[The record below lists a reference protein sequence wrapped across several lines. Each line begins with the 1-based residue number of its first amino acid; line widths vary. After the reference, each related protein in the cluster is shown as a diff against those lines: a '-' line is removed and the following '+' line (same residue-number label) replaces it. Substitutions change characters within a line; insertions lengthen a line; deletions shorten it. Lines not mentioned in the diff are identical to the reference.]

1 MSDSQFTAAVR
12 LTVDDA
18 QYTQTFTKA
27 GVLAEAFSA
36 QLQGA
41 GLQAG
46 AGLQEA
52 VIQADKLGATASS
65 SSQVAA
71 SGMEAVTK
79 AAATVGT
86 TMQASTAQGREGLQ
100 ATAAAAQA
108 TGTALQES
116 GVQGKA
122 ALDAIAKASQSARA
136 AQEQARQAGAAFLAD
151 LRDQIAVSGKSAE
164 QLLRYRAAQ
173 AGVAAEASGL
183 ILQLQNQRAAHL
195 AAAESARQEESAQR
209 EAAAAKLRATAAQ
222 DSFMASLREQ
232 VALQGK
238 SSTEV
243 LQYRAAQLG
252 VSESAAHYIRAIEG
266 VNTVNKVGTI
276 SAGQHAAAM
285 RMLPAQMTDVFT
297 SIAGGMP
304 IWMVAIQ
311 QGGQIKDSFGGA
323 GAAARALLGAITP
336 LAVGLTAVTVG
347 AGVLAAAYYQGS
359 AEADR
364 YRQAIV
370 MSGNAAGVTVG
381 QMAGMARAI
390 SETTGTQNAASRV
403 LAEMA
408 RTGQVGAE
416 DLQHFTEVA
425 MGLEKYA
432 GQSIQTTVQHLAELG
447 KAPVQASIK
456 LNEQYN
462 YLTPAVYR
470 QIEALERQGRTE
482 EAAAVA
488 QRAYTQEF
496 ERRKNELAANL
507 GYLERLW
514 YGLGSA
520 AKWTWD
526 QILNIGRPTTDE
538 QSLAVLKQNLAN
550 LEERN
555 ARPGFKEGKVT
566 KDLRE
571 EIRLLEEKIA
581 AQRQS
586 AQAQADGAKNTS
598 ATVEWSRMVGQ
609 YASNAVKKEQELT
622 LALQRRNDALKAA
635 GSDAKE
641 RNKVEAEYG
650 AMVKSINERF
660 KERKSSTTGQVSVT
674 DTQLAGLRSQ
684 LEAAQQYHQQL
695 QTLGATASQLN
706 AGERES
712 LKITEQL
719 KVAVNA
725 KTIARLK
732 EAQTTAN
739 ALGVQLRTNEGLENE
754 FKAQQKLSTSMA
766 SGTANILQRAKEQEV
781 ANAVI
786 GKSRSAIEEMT
797 LAELE
802 HQMAEAQS
810 SDRFTPQYIADL
822 EAKIDAQNRL
832 VKALRAGEKVEADLK
847 VSEKSK
853 EDAKKSVD
861 GINEVFRS
869 GFANM
874 LSKDSNFVS
883 SFGKSLRNTVAT
895 AVADAFYSATLKN
908 AVESFTL
915 WLRAQMTA
923 SMAASTGGGG
933 GFMSLIG
940 AGLSLLG
947 GGTAASAQVA
957 NALPGNSLDNFLSL
971 NNNFTVNAKG
981 GAYPSTGL
989 SSFSN
994 SVVTKPTMFAFAK
1007 GVGLMGE
1014 APGSPGEAIV
1024 PLQRMADGRLGVAQ
1038 AHGGNSGGGTGSF
1051 VYAPTFNVDSRSDRA
1066 ATIQDMRR
1074 VSADQARAQNEQ
1086 LKRMKVIPQ

>member
-1 MSDSQFTAAVR
+1 MDS
-12 LTVDDA
+12 
-18 QYTQTFTKA
+18 
-27 GVLAEAFSA
+27 
-36 QLQGA
+36 
-41 GLQAG
+41 
-46 AGLQEA
+46 
-52 VIQADKLGATASS
+52 
-65 SSQVAA
+65 VA
-71 SGMEAVTK
+71 
-79 AAATVGT
+79 
-86 TMQASTAQGREGLQ
+86 QASEGVRTAQIQL
-100 ATAAAAQA
+100 
-108 TGTALQES
+108 
-116 GVQGKA
+116 
-122 ALDAIAKASQSARA
+122 
-136 AQEQARQAGAAFLAD
+136 RQAGAAPLGGAD
-151 LRDQIAVSGKSAE
+151 
-164 QLLRYRAAQ
+164 
-173 AGVAAEASGL
+173 
-183 ILQLQNQRAAHL
+183 
-195 AAAESARQEESAQR
+195 
-209 EAAAAKLRATAAQ
+209 TAA
-222 DSFMASLREQ
+222 RYI
-232 VALQGK
+232 
-238 SSTEV
+238 SSM
-243 LQYRAAQLG
+243 
-252 VSESAAHYIRAIEG
+252 EG
-266 VNTVNKVGTI
+266 VNAVHRAGTI

-285 RMLPAQMTDVFT
+285 RMLPAQMTDVVT

-336 LAVGLTAVTVG
+336 LAAGLAGAAVGIGLT
-347 AGVLAAAYYQGS
+347 AAAYYQGS

-364 YRQAIV
+364 YRESIV

-381 QMAGMARAI
+381 QLTSMAQAI
-390 SETTGTQNAASRV
+390 SQNTGTQNAASRV

-408 RTGQVGAE
+408 RAGQVGAD

-432 GQSIQTTVQHLAELG
+432 GQSIQTTVQHLTELG

-482 EAAAVA
+482 EAAAAA
-488 QRAYTQEF
+488 QQAYVQAF
-496 ERRKNELAANL
+496 ERRKNELASNL
-507 GYLERLW
+507 GYLERMW

-538 QSLAVLKQNLAN
+538 QSLATLKQNLAN
-550 LEERN
+550 LEDRN
-555 ARPGFKEGKVT
+555 AKLGIREGKAT
-566 KDLRE
+566 KELRE
-571 EIRLLEEKIA
+571 EIRLLEGRVG

-586 AQAQADGAKNTS
+586 AQAQAEGAKSTS

-609 YASNAVKKEQELT
+609 YASNTAKKEQEIAAAQLK
-622 LALQRRNDALKAA
+622 RNEALKAA
-635 GSDAKE
+635 GNDAQA
-641 RNKVEAEYG
+641 RNKIEAEYG
-650 AMVKSINERF
+650 AMVKTINERF
-660 KERKSSTTGQVSVT
+660 KERKPSTPGQVSVT

-695 QTLGATASQLN
+695 QTLGASASQQN

-719 KVAVNA
+719 KVAVDA

-739 ALGVQLRTNEGLENE
+739 ALGVQLRTNEGLEKE
-754 FKAQQKLSTSMA
+754 FKAQQQLNTSMA
-766 SGTANILQRAKEQEV
+766 AGTANILQRAKEQEV
-781 ANAVI
+781 ANIVI
-786 GKSRSAIEEMT
+786 GKSKSAIEEMT
-797 LAELE
+797 LAELS
-802 HQMAEAQS
+802 HQMAEAQA
-810 SDRFTPQYIADL
+810 SDRFTPQYIASL

-832 VKALRAGEKVEADLK
+832 VKALRAGEKVEADFK
-847 VSEKSK
+847 ISEKAK
-853 EDAKKSVD
+853 DDAKKSVD
-861 GINEVFRS
+861 GVHEVFRT

-874 LSKDSNFVS
+874 LSQDSNFVS
-883 SFGKSLRNTVAT
+883 SFGKSLKNTVAT

-915 WLRAQMTA
+915 WMRSQMTA

-947 GGTAASAQVA
+947 GGTAASATVA
-957 NALPGNSLDNFLSL
+957 SAMPGSSLDNFLAL

-981 GAYPSTGL
+981 GAYPSEGL

-1038 AHGGNSGGGTGSF
+1038 AHGGGGSPSGTGSF

-1074 VSADQARAQNEQ
+1074 VSADQARVQNEQ

>member
-1 MSDSQFTAAVR
+1 MSTQEFTASVR
-12 LTVDDA
+12 LTVDDS
-18 QYTQTFTKA
+18 QFTQAFTRA
-27 GVLAEAFSA
+27 GVLAQQFSA

-41 GLQAG
+41 GQLAG
-46 AGLQEA
+46 VGMQTA
-52 VIQADKLGATASS
+52 VVQADRLGKTVSSGGMAAAT
-65 SSQVAA
+65 
-71 SGMEAVTK
+71 GMEAVAR
-79 AAATVGT
+79 AAQSAGT
-86 TMQASTAQGREGLQ
+86 TMQAATTVGNTGLHT
-100 ATAAAAQA
+100 TAAAAQA
-108 TGTALQES
+108 AGTALQAA
-116 GVQGKA
+116 GAQGKSGM
-122 ALDAIAKASQSARA
+122 DSITKASEGVRA
-136 AQEQARQAGAAFLAD
+136 AQEQLRQASATSLGGGETAA
-151 LRDQIAVSGKSAE
+151 RYVRSMQEVNAV
-164 QLLRYRAAQ
+164 
-173 AGVAAEASGL
+173 
-183 ILQLQNQRAAHL
+183 QRA
-195 AAAESARQEESAQR
+195 
-209 EAAAAKLRATAAQ
+209 
-222 DSFMASLREQ
+222 
-232 VALQGK
+232 
-238 SSTEV
+238 
-243 LQYRAAQLG
+243 
-252 VSESAAHYIRAIEG
+252 
-266 VNTVNKVGTI
+266 GTI

-285 RMLPAQMTDVFT
+285 RMLPAQMTDVVT

-336 LAVGLTAVTVG
+336 AAAAIGGLAVGASLA
-347 AGVLAAAYYQGS
+347 AAAYYQGS

-364 YRQAIV
+364 YREAIV

-381 QMAGMARAI
+381 QMAEMARAV
-390 SETTGTQNAASRV
+390 SQNTGTQNAASRV

-432 GQSIQTTVQHLAELG
+432 GQSIQTTVKHLAELG
-447 KAPVQASIK
+447 KAPLQASIK

-488 QRAYTQEF
+488 QQAYTQAF

-520 AKWTWD
+520 AKWSWD

-538 QSLAVLKQNLAN
+538 QSLAVLKENLKN

-555 ARPGFKEGKVT
+555 AKLGIPEGQAT
-566 KDLRE
+566 KDRRE
-571 EIRLLEEKIA
+571 EIRLLEEKIG
-581 AQRQS
+581 AQRKS
-586 AQAQADGAKNTS
+586 AQAEAEAVKGTS
-598 ATVEWSRMVGQ
+598 ATVEWSRMVSQ
-609 YASNAVKKEQELT
+609 YASNTVKKEQEI
-622 LALQRRNDALKAA
+622 AAAQKQRNEALKAA
-635 GSDAKE
+635 GNDAQA
-641 RNKVEAEYG
+641 RNKIEAEYG
-650 AMVKSINERF
+650 AMVKTINERF
-660 KERKSSTTGQVSVT
+660 KERKTSTAGQVSVT
-674 DTQLAGLRSQ
+674 DTQLASLRSQ

-695 QTLGATASQLN
+695 QTLGASASQQN

-712 LKITEQL
+712 LKLTEQL
-719 KVAVNA
+719 KAATDA

-732 EAQTTAN
+732 QAQTTAN
-739 ALGVQLRTNEGLENE
+739 ALGVQLRSNEGLEKE
-754 FKAQQKLSTSMA
+754 FKAQQQLSTSMA
-766 SGTANILQRAKEQEV
+766 AGTANIMQRAKEQEV

-797 LAELE
+797 LAELS
-802 HQMAEAQS
+802 HQMAEAQA

-832 VKALRAGEKVEADLK
+832 VKALRAGEKVEADFK
-847 VSEKSK
+847 VSEKAK

-861 GINEVFRS
+861 GVHEVFRT

-874 LSKDSNFVS
+874 LSQDSNFVS
-883 SFGKSLRNTVAT
+883 SFGKSLKNTVAT
-895 AVADAFYSATLKN
+895 AVADAFYSARLKN

-915 WLRAQMTA
+915 WMRAQMTA
-923 SMAASTGGGG
+923 SMAASTGGGS
-933 GFMSLIG
+933 GFMSLLG

-947 GGTAASAQVA
+947 GGTGASAMAASAM
-957 NALPGNSLDNFLSL
+957 PGSSLDNFFAL
-971 NNNFTVNAKG
+971 NSNFVANAKG

-1024 PLQRMADGRLGVAQ
+1024 PLQRMADGRLGVGQ
-1038 AHGGNSGGGTGSF
+1038 THGGGAPGGTGSF

-1074 VSADQARAQNEQ
+1074 VSADQARAQNDQ
-1086 LKRMKVIPQ
+1086 LKRMKVLPQ

>member
-1 MSDSQFTAAVR
+1 MSTQEFTASVR

-18 QYTQTFTKA
+18 QYTQAFQRA
-27 GVLAEAFSA
+27 GVLAQQFSA

-41 GLQAG
+41 GQQAG
-46 AGLQEA
+46 TGLQSA
-52 VIQADKLGATASS
+52 IVQADKLGKTAASS
-65 SSQVAA
+65 GTAA
-71 SGMEAVTK
+71 AAGMEAVVK
-79 AAATVGT
+79 AAQSAGT
-86 TMQASTAQGREGLQ
+86 SMQAATALAGTGLQ
-100 ATAAAAQA
+100 ATATTAQA
-108 TGTALQES
+108 TGSALQTA
-116 GVQGKA
+116 GAQGKA
-122 ALDAIAKASQSARA
+122 AMDSIAQASEGARA
-136 AQEQARQAGAAFLAD
+136 AQAQLRQAGAAPLGGGD
-151 LRDQIAVSGKSAE
+151 
-164 QLLRYRAAQ
+164 
-173 AGVAAEASGL
+173 
-183 ILQLQNQRAAHL
+183 
-195 AAAESARQEESAQR
+195 
-209 EAAAAKLRATAAQ
+209 TAARYVR
-222 DSFMASLREQ
+222 SME
-232 VALQGK
+232 
-238 SSTEV
+238 EV
-243 LQYRAAQLG
+243 NAVHRA
-252 VSESAAHYIRAIEG
+252 
-266 VNTVNKVGTI
+266 GTI

-285 RMLPAQMTDVFT
+285 RMLPAQMTDVVT

-323 GAAARALLGAITP
+323 ANAARALVGAVTP
-336 LAVGLTAVTVG
+336 LAAAIGTVTVG
-347 AGVLAAAYYQGS
+347 LGLAAAAYYQGS

-364 YRQAIV
+364 YREAIV

-381 QMAGMARAI
+381 QLTGMAQAI
-390 SETTGTQNAASRV
+390 SQNAGTQNAASRV

-408 RTGQVGAE
+408 RAGQVGAE

-432 GQSIQTTVQHLAELG
+432 GQSIQTTVQHLTELG

-482 EAAAVA
+482 EAAAAA
-488 QRAYTQEF
+488 QQAYMQAF
-496 ERRKNELAANL
+496 ERRKNELASNL

-520 AKWTWD
+520 AKWSWD

-538 QSLAVLKQNLAN
+538 QNLAVLKQNLAN
-550 LEERN
+550 LEDRN
-555 ARPGFKEGKVT
+555 SKLGIREGQAT
-566 KDLRE
+566 KNLRE
-571 EIRLLEEKIA
+571 EIRLLEEKVG

-586 AQAQADGAKNTS
+586 AQAQAEGAKNTS
-598 ATVEWSRMVGQ
+598 AIVEWSRMVGQ
-609 YASNAVKKEQELT
+609 YASNSVKKEQEL
-622 LALQRRNDALKAA
+622 AAAQQRRNEALKAA
-635 GSDAKE
+635 GNDAQQ
-641 RNKVEAEYG
+641 RNKIEAEYG
-650 AMVKSINERF
+650 AMVKTINERF
-660 KERKSSTTGQVSVT
+660 KERKPSTAGQVSVT
-674 DTQLAGLRSQ
+674 DTQLATLRSQ
-684 LEAAQQYHQQL
+684 LEAARQHHQQL
-695 QTLGATASQLN
+695 QTLGASASQQN

-719 KVAVNA
+719 KVATDA
-725 KTIARLK
+725 KTIAKLK

-739 ALGVQLRTNEGLENE
+739 ALGVQLRTNDGLEKE
-754 FKAQQKLSTSMA
+754 FKAQQQLNTSMA
-766 SGTANILQRAKEQEV
+766 AGTASILQRAKEQEV

-797 LAELE
+797 LAELS
-802 HQMAEAQS
+802 HQMAEAQA
-810 SDRFTPQYIADL
+810 SDRFAPQYIASL

-832 VKALRAGEKVEADLK
+832 VKALRAGEKVEADFK
-847 VSEKSK
+847 VSEKAK

-861 GINEVFRS
+861 GVHEVFRT
-869 GFANM
+869 GFANL
-874 LSKDSNFVS
+874 LSQDSNFVS
-883 SFGKSLRNTVAT
+883 SFGKSLKNTVAT
-895 AVADAFYSATLKN
+895 AVAEAFYSATMKN

-915 WLRAQMTA
+915 WMRAQMTA
-923 SMAASTGGGG
+923 SMAASTGGGS
-933 GFMSLIG
+933 GFMSLVG

-947 GGTAASAQVA
+947 GGTSASATVA
-957 NALPGNSLDNFLSL
+957 SAMPGNSMDNFLAL
-971 NNNFTVNAKG
+971 NNNFVANAKG
-981 GAYPSTGL
+981 GAYASTGL

-1038 AHGGNSGGGTGSF
+1038 AHGGSSGGAGAF
-1051 VYAPTFNVDSRSDRA
+1051 VYAPTINVDSRSDRA

-1074 VSADQARAQNEQ
+1074 VSADQARVQNEQ